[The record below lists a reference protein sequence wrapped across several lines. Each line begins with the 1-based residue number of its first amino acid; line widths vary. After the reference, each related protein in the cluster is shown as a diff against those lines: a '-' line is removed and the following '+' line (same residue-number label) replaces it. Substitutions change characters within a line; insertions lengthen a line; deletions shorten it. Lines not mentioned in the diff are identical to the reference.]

1 MTREN
6 GKLCIVNNGS
16 GIPCYVFRWS
26 EKLPEP
32 AAKLIRRKRE
42 VGRVDSLTLEQA
54 EAIVKPWRLAAN
66 AYRPGPHNVRTMGDL
81 IAHFRLMEMPDDKE
95 VPDQGQKEVNEPDEN
110 ERAWSTKD
118 RYDHV
123 LKSWIEPRW
132 DKVEL
137 ETIVAGEVEKWLRSL
152 KKKPRRKR
160 KGASTEDVVEKL
172 QPLAPG
178 TRVKIRNLMS
188 VLFNHAIRWNIFAT
202 NPIAGPARK
211 AGVRQSGKRQETPDI
226 LELSEMQSI
235 LSELSIREN
244 ALISLDMITGLRRG
258 ELAGLKWGD
267 IDFENLLVNV
277 LRSVVD
283 QVTGRCKTEA
293 SAKPVPIDEYTAE
306 VLLIWYRLTP
316 YREPGDW
323 VFASDSARAGKK
335 RGKQPVWLSKVMQY
349 HIQPL
354 VKRLGINKRVSWH
367 TFRRIYTSL
376 LNANGENVKVVQ
388 ELLRQASSKI
398 TMDTYAQAR
407 MQDKRKAQLR
417 IVKVLRRP
425 QNTKKGTVVND
436 AKAGGKL
443 QRKLA

>member
-1 MTREN
+1 
-6 GKLCIVNNGS
+6 
-16 GIPCYVFRWS
+16 
-26 EKLPEP
+26 
-32 AAKLIRRKRE
+32 
-42 VGRVDSLTLEQA
+42 
-54 EAIVKPWRLAAN
+54 
-66 AYRPGPHNVRTMGDL
+66 MGDL
-81 IAHFRLMEMPDDKE
+81 IAHFRLMEMPDYEE
-95 VPDQGQKEVNEPDEN
+95 VADQDQKDVNEIDEN
-110 ERAWSTKD
+110 DRAYSTKD
-118 RYDHV
+118 RYDYV
-123 LKSWIEPRW
+123 LNAWIEPRW
-132 DKVEL
+132 GKVEL
-137 ETIVAGEVEKWLRSL
+137 ATIIAGEVEKWIRSL
-152 KKKPRRKR
+152 KRKPRRGR
-160 KGASTEDVVEKL
+160 KGDLPEGEAEKL
-172 QPLAPG
+172 KPLAPG
-178 TRVKIRNLMS
+178 TKVKIRDLMS
-188 VLFNHAIRWNIFAT
+188 VLFNHAIRWTIFAT

-211 AGVRQSGKRQETPDI
+211 AGVRQSGKRQEAPDI
-226 LELSEMQSI
+226 LELPEMQNI
-235 LSELSIREN
+235 LSELSAREN

-306 VLLIWYRLTP
+306 ILLIWYRLTP

-323 VFASDSARAGKK
+323 VFATDSARAGKK

-354 VKRLGINKRVSWH
+354 VKRLGIKKRVSWK
-367 TFRRIYTSL
+367 TFRSTFTSL
-376 LNANGENVKVVQ
+376 LTANGENVKVVQ

-417 IVKVLRRP
+417 IVKRLRKP
-425 QNTKKGTVVND
+425 QNATSSTVAID